1 MCRRGGRKLTAGPA
15 REGANVVGEVVG
27 SIRVVLAGHQTSDA
41 ILRPVPHIWPCDSD
55 AGG

>member
-1 MCRRGGRKLTAGPA
+1 VSERRKELTGGPA

-27 SIRVVLAGHQTSDA
+27 SIRVALAGHQTSDA
-41 ILRPVPHIWPCDSD
+41 IFRPVPHIWPCESD